1 MPIDNSPYQILFHI
15 RIQDLSS
22 GLAAEQNTG
31 VPSTETGD
39 QQDEAQAVVSRD
51 NTPAV
56 VDDEYTIP
64 GQIGYHLD

>member
-1 MPIDNSPYQILFHI
+1 MSPYQMLFHI
-15 RIQDLSS
+15 QKSDLSS
-22 GLAAEQNTG
+22 GLASEQNTG
-31 VPSTETGD
+31 VPRMETGD
-39 QQDEAQAVVSRD
+39 EQDEAQAVVSRD